1 MIGCEELNYL
11 LVVGLVFSVYMYILQ
26 RNKFKSLDSTEADL
40 IKKAYFD
47 PLTGLPN
54 KENINIVLDDQILR
68 CQRHDKSFYVA
79 VVKID
84 NLNDAA
90 IAESGSRLFN
100 SIRNEDIV
108 GYISKGVFVIIFN
121 EYLEEANAYIIFDR
135 VHKAFEEEFIIN
147 DHSLNVSVKIEVNT
161 YPEKSTVD
169 ELTN

>member
-11 LVVGLVFSVYMYILQ
+11 LIGGLLFSVYMYIMQ
-26 RNKFKSLDSTEADL
+26 RNKFKGLNYTEADL

-54 KENINIVLDDQILR
+54 KENINIILDDQIHR
-68 CQRHDKSFYVA
+68 CQRHNKSFYVA
-79 VVKID
+79 IIKID
-84 NLNDAA
+84 NLNDVV
-90 IAESGSRLFN
+90 IAESSLRLFN

-121 EYLEEANAYIIFDR
+121 EYLEEADAYIIFNR
-135 VHKAFEEEFIIN
+135 IHGSFEKELTIDN
-147 DHSLNVSVKIEVNT
+147 HSLKVSVNIVVNT

-169 ELTN
+169 ELTS